1 MPLKIDTS
9 TEFGKRVQYQ
19 LETETIIWLTTV
31 DGDGRPYPSPVW
43 FVYEDDG
50 SVLIYSRPNQTKLR
64 NIAAN
69 ARVALNFDSE
79 DKGSRVTIFDGAAVI
94 DESAKAVSERA
105 DYLEKYRDRIP
116 TLDMTNETYSQ
127 TYTVAIRV
135 VLQSVRGF

>member
-9 TEFGKRVQYQ
+9 TEFGKRVQHQ
-19 LETETIIWLTTV
+19 LETETVIWLTTV

-79 DKGSRVTIFDGAAVI
+79 NKGERVTIFEGAAVI

-127 TYTVAIRV
+127 TYSVAIRV
-135 VLQSVRGF
+135 VLQSLRGF